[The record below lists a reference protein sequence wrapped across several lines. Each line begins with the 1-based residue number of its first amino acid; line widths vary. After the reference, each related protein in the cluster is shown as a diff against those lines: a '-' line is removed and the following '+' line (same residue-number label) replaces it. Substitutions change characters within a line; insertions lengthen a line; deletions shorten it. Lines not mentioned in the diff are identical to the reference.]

1 MVDAPVR
8 SDSLSAGSPSRRG
21 ASALRASLV
30 STLIVG
36 TLSLMPAPAGALA
49 LDGLSGEQWAIAPSA
64 ILNLPPAWALSRGT
78 GVTVALIDSGI
89 LATHR
94 DLAANLWSN
103 PGEVAG
109 NRVDDDGN
117 GYIDDV
123 HGIDLTNLDPLDQ
136 TPDDEFNHGTHVAGI
151 IAGARNGVGVQ
162 GVAYE
167 SRLMAVKVLDRSGDG
182 TTGRIAEGIRY
193 AVLNGAKV
201 INISLNGAFDDQR
214 VISAIK
220 LACVADVVIVASAGN
235 QSSDNDHTPSFPASS
250 AAPCLVAVASTAPP
264 GGGTAISGFS
274 NFGRYTV
281 ALAAPGE
288 EILSSSNDGEYA
300 WGSGT
305 SMAAPHV
312 AGVLALMTAAN
323 PTLGA
328 AERVAA
334 LLAGAAQGPIAVSSG
349 YVDASA
355 AVQGAVGATTYTG
368 GQPPV
373 LRIYA
378 AQAAKRRRFYSLK
391 VQVAVS
397 GSPAAITRFRLKS
410 GRRPLRLSHAASR
423 NPLRVFGLG
432 RALRR
437 VTVQAID
444 RRGRTLASVTGRVE
458 RVTTIRKDPDNT
470 KSIGTTSSGRVT
482 VG

>member
-1 MVDAPVR
+1 MLDRPLH
-8 SDSLSAGSPSRRG
+8 SDPLSAGSPSRRG
-21 ASALRASLV
+21 ATALRRTLL
-30 STLIVG
+30 STLVVG
-36 TLSLMPAPAGALA
+36 TLSLVPAPASAVT
-49 LDGLSGEQWAIAPSA
+49 LDSLTEEQWAIAPSA

-78 GVTVALIDSGI
+78 GVTVAMIDSGI

-117 GYIDDV
+117 GYIDDL
-123 HGIDLTNLDPLDQ
+123 HGIDLTNLDLLDQ

-151 IAGARNGVGVQ
+151 IAGARNAVGIQ
-162 GVAYE
+162 GVAYG
-167 SRLMAVKVLDRSGDG
+167 SHLMAIKILDRDGDG

-214 VISAIK
+214 VINAIK

-235 QSSDNDHTPSFPASS
+235 RSSNNDRTPSFPASS
-250 AAPCLVAVASTAPP
+250 AAPCLVAVAATAPP
-264 GGGTAISGFS
+264 GGGTGISGFS
-274 NFGRYTV
+274 NYGRYTV

-288 EILSSSNDGEYA
+288 EILSSSTDGDYA

-323 PTLGA
+323 PRLGA

-334 LLAGAAQGPIAVSSG
+334 LLASAAQGPIAVSSG
-349 YVDASA
+349 YVDAFA
-355 AVQGAVGATTYTG
+355 AVRGVIGASSYTG

-378 AQAAKRRRFYSLK
+378 AQVAKRRRFHSLK

-397 GSPAAITRFRLKS
+397 GSPAAIARFRLRS
-410 GRRPLRLSHAASR
+410 GRRPLRLARPAAR
-423 NPLRVFGLG
+423 NPLVVFGLG
-432 RALRR
+432 GALRR
-437 VTVQAID
+437 VTVVAVD
-444 RRGRTLASVTGRVE
+444 RRGRVIASVTGRVE
-458 RVTTIRKDPDNT
+458 HVTTIIKDPDDT
-470 KSIGTTSSGRVT
+470 KTIGTTSSGRVT